1 VDEHHDALDRFAAGD
16 PCARRLMHFD
26 RFVVLTIARDG
37 PPGCMAIYGLAMRRD
52 VHAIPVLLEFLAR
65 RWPDGVPATTRA
77 QAATTTGRPP

>member
-1 VDEHHDALDRFAAGD
+1 MCSRSVVLFHRF
-16 PCARRLMHFD
+16 L
-26 RFVVLTIARDG
+26 VLTIARDG

-77 QAATTTGRPP
+77 QPRRLPARLREVDTAG